1 MFFKSVSMVG
11 IKWWFLRHEMKK
23 GRNTQE
29 KSEYY
34 KQEQKQNVFMS
45 ALLNTLIMCSVV
57 SDFENPKSFT

>member
-1 MFFKSVSMVG
+1 
-11 IKWWFLRHEMKK
+11 MKK